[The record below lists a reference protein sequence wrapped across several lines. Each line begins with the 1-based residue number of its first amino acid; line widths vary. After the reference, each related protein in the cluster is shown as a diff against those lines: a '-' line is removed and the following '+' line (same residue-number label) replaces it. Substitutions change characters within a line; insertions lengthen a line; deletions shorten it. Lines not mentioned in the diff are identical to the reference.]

1 MLRRVPDGWTAFSP
15 DDLSAQQTSSLA
27 FLVVAEMVERCCR
40 FRLRMLN
47 QSLAVEATIT
57 ATGEYGLVEALET
70 LAASLWENWR
80 GDFAAWYASDTRDST
95 PVHGELLEPQ
105 EWRLTTSGDQARCDL
120 G

>member
-1 MLRRVPDGWTAFSP
+1 
-15 DDLSAQQTSSLA
+15 
-27 FLVVAEMVERCCR
+27 
-40 FRLRMLN
+40 MLN

-80 GDFAAWYASDTRDST
+80 GDFAAWHASDTRDST

-105 EWRLTTSGDQARCDL
+105 EWRLTTSGVQARCDL